1 MSSLYKLSILGVRSF
16 SPKDHETIQFGSPL
30 TLICGQNGCGKTT
43 IIECLKYATTGDL
56 PPNSKGGAFVNDP
69 VIADRLMVNAEIK
82 LGYIS
87 VDGKLM
93 TVTRNM
99 QLTRK
104 RGARGSAV
112 TNTFK
117 TLEGQL
123 AVISRGHKTSIS
135 SKNAELDTRVPQYLG
150 ASKAILEYVIFCHQ
164 DDSLW
169 PLSEA
174 GVLKKRF
181 DEIFEALKFTKVLD
195 NLKTIKKEMATDIKL
210 IEQSVQHAKIDKA
223 RAQKIREKLEESS
236 AKVEQYTLEI
246 AELTM
251 EIETLEKKAE
261 DLFHLNQSFQKT
273 LSEYESHRM
282 TLENTELNYL
292 RLKKSIKILADS
304 DEELAHQLANFAEI
318 QREKA
323 DALKTKEVSKQG
335 LEAQL
340 LKTQTRFHELTRSE
354 GSLETKKG
362 QYEENM
368 EMLFDLS
375 SNIADKYQLDKAL
388 QKQEIKTELNQML
401 KVADGRFK
409 RLVKE
414 NEQKLGKLNE
424 ELGIFRDKITKEDQ
438 HSLYCADDIDNTN
451 LKIKELKD
459 KLSVLVLD
467 EDSLEMEKSKLEAL
481 RAKLEKKKETSS
493 VNSLKEVMIQDKK
506 KLTSLEVELDDLMR
520 QIATS
525 NKQSDIHSKID
536 LLKESKSL
544 KKNVLD
550 KSVSSNQADFE
561 KLTGSKLQA
570 EGCESTLE
578 ICIKNLQEET
588 DALQEL
594 LGSSNNEL
602 SSMNAR
608 LESTNAAFS
617 EMELK
622 IKNHKN
628 NILAVLEES
637 EVDEYERLLQE
648 LEDDHKSAV
657 YNLNT
662 FEVTKSYKVKAMD
675 IAKKTRCCTLC
686 NRGFNGGELSKFETE
701 LQNNINSLTADKFTD
716 DVEATMKDL
725 QEMKNI
731 HFDILQYRKL
741 TKELQQLKTEAEI
754 QRESI
759 REKESNIKLEKTKL
773 EQMRFKLEQIR
784 ELTKPVEGIHRVFG
798 EIANIESQLLLLQD
812 ELEEFGSSV
821 VTVSELQREQQKKN
835 FEVKNLRQA
844 ISDATEE
851 INSLQRELSK
861 LESQVKDKQL
871 LISDME
877 RAFSEAVGLKN
888 SIADSETHVKSLQE
902 KQEKIGI
909 ILQDLRDNFKVKSE
923 EYEDLKNLCTKQE
936 DTSRSMLDDLSS
948 TLLTFERIL
957 EAIESYELNDKEQVE
972 QIKEKLTETTT
983 QVQNLEH
990 SKSELEL
997 EIKQLEAAINDATK
1011 VERNIQDNVELR
1023 QTENELD
1030 RIQQTLN
1037 EIDIQ
1042 NAEVEKEKYQAAS
1055 QKLRSQITDLNS
1067 QHFGKVGEV
1076 KQINDQIQHLQNEL
1090 STEFKN
1096 IDKQYHS
1103 EWIKLQTNL
1112 LVSNDLQ
1119 TYSQAL
1125 DNAIMKYHS
1134 MKMDEINR
1142 ILRELWN
1149 QTYRGTD
1156 IDGIEIKCD
1165 VAKGRSY
1172 NYRVVMYKKNSELD
1186 MRGRCSA
1193 GQKVLTSILIRLAL
1207 AECFGTNCGMI
1218 ALDEPTTNLDVENAE
1233 SLAMALNNIIDFR
1246 KTQKNFQ
1253 LIVITHDEQFLSH
1266 INGDRY
1272 TDNFYRIE
1280 RDENQN
1286 SIIKSLPIHLMQDD

>member
-1 MSSLYKLSILGVRSF
+1 
-16 SPKDHETIQFGSPL
+16 
-30 TLICGQNGCGKTT
+30 
-43 IIECLKYATTGDL
+43 
-56 PPNSKGGAFVNDP
+56 
-69 VIADRLMVNAEIK
+69 
-82 LGYIS
+82 
-87 VDGKLM
+87 
-93 TVTRNM
+93 
-99 QLTRK
+99 
-104 RGARGSAV
+104 
-112 TNTFK
+112 
-117 TLEGQL
+117 
-123 AVISRGHKTSIS
+123 
-135 SKNAELDTRVPQYLG
+135 
-150 ASKAILEYVIFCHQ
+150 
-164 DDSLW
+164 
-169 PLSEA
+169 
-174 GVLKKRF
+174 
-181 DEIFEALKFTKVLD
+181 
-195 NLKTIKKEMATDIKL
+195 
-210 IEQSVQHAKIDKA
+210 
-223 RAQKIREKLEESS
+223 
-236 AKVEQYTLEI
+236 
-246 AELTM
+246 
-251 EIETLEKKAE
+251 
-261 DLFHLNQSFQKT
+261 
-273 LSEYESHRM
+273 
-282 TLENTELNYL
+282 
-292 RLKKSIKILADS
+292 
-304 DEELAHQLANFAEI
+304 
-318 QREKA
+318 
-323 DALKTKEVSKQG
+323 
-335 LEAQL
+335 
-340 LKTQTRFHELTRSE
+340 
-354 GSLETKKG
+354 
-362 QYEENM
+362 
-368 EMLFDLS
+368 
-375 SNIADKYQLDKAL
+375 
-388 QKQEIKTELNQML
+388 
-401 KVADGRFK
+401 
-409 RLVKE
+409 
-414 NEQKLGKLNE
+414 
-424 ELGIFRDKITKEDQ
+424 
-438 HSLYCADDIDNTN
+438 
-451 LKIKELKD
+451 
-459 KLSVLVLD
+459 
-467 EDSLEMEKSKLEAL
+467 
-481 RAKLEKKKETSS
+481 
-493 VNSLKEVMIQDKK
+493 
-506 KLTSLEVELDDLMR
+506 
-520 QIATS
+520 
-525 NKQSDIHSKID
+525 
-536 LLKESKSL
+536 
-544 KKNVLD
+544 
-550 KSVSSNQADFE
+550 
-561 KLTGSKLQA
+561 
-570 EGCESTLE
+570 
-578 ICIKNLQEET
+578 
-588 DALQEL
+588 
-594 LGSSNNEL
+594 
-602 SSMNAR
+602 MNAR